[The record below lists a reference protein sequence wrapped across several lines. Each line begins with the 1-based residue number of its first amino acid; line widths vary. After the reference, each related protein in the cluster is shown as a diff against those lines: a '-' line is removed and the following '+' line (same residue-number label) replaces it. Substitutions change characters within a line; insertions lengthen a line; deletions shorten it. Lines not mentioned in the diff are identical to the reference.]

1 MAKFTLA
8 TSKPNQNGEFRI
20 VYFGVESR
28 YGCKAFHGAA
38 LARLSPD
45 ARIVIF
51 PCFRAAVESM
61 RFTLIDRITD
71 LHPGERIT
79 AVKGLTMAEDY
90 LQDHFPLFPVMPGVM
105 MLEALYQSSA
115 WLIRASDN
123 FSHSMVQLSEAR
135 NVTYKDFVQPGESLQ
150 ISAKIHKRVDN
161 IVTIQAEGTV
171 SDRSAVKARLVLDC
185 FNLAERGLASDRNDQ
200 FIIQK
205 LKREFDN
212 LCGLALARP

>member
-1 MAKFTLA
+1 
-8 TSKPNQNGEFRI
+8 
-20 VYFGVESR
+20 
-28 YGCKAFHGAA
+28 
-38 LARLSPD
+38 
-45 ARIVIF
+45 
-51 PCFRAAVESM
+51 M